1 MKFQL
6 LTLLLIQSL
15 GRGHSHSHS
24 IEDDSQRFVMQMEDK
39 PSINSTDLGTTYSLN
54 ELLYLDTY
62 PTLNLPAEGEPLLPP
77 KQIVATE
84 DNSGPKTVKVVMR
97 YDVVKY
103 IGPSYT
109 TLLKLYN
116 GGVGPTIRVKP
127 GDTLILELHN
137 DLEGPLGHYGH
148 NQYMLPNTTNVSFL
162 GISIVLGIFISYVN

>member
-6 LTLLLIQSL
+6 LTLLLLQSL
-15 GRGHSHSHS
+15 GQG
-24 IEDDSQRFVMQMEDK
+24 QMLEDK

-54 ELLYLDTY
+54 ELLNLDTY

-84 DNSGPKTVKVVMR
+84 DNSLGPKTVKVVMR

-148 NQYMLPNTTNVSFL
+148 NQYMLPNTTNVSYL
-162 GISIVLGIFISYVN
+162 GV